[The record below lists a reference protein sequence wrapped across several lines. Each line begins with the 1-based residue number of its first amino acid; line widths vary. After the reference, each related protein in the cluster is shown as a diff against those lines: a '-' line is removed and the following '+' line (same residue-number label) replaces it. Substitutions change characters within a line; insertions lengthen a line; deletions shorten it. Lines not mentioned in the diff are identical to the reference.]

1 METDSVQWAADNENK
16 ITALMQLA
24 QETETQVAAE
34 TSSLTKLSE
43 LIQTHQVTIPAFV
56 DTIRSAIE
64 KKFAAIHERFLTG
77 FTSTTVSELTN
88 AMQAIAEEMAYI
100 EQDMRS
106 TQEANEQRLHQISSE
121 SEAILALDYGQ
132 DIKNAI
138 AKIAGRLQ
146 DEMQQ
151 PLLALKSRYDA
162 LDKYYLQLQQ
172 TYIALNIAKATIVAS
187 GFTGFT
193 DTPLTTAVSV
203 DFQPPST
210 DDTTDETIVSSPDK
224 SATPEKRRMDYDAS
238 SKIAQLLIDNPGQ
251 LFSIDDIVE
260 FLGDNTRKKVGA
272 TIGAT
277 IEGRSS
283 VISTLLAN
291 NGYKLVNIKGAG
303 ILNDSQ
309 RQILMIGA
317 EPIDMHEVKSDAVDT
332 IAVAEPV
339 PADQSP
345 AAETIEKV
353 TDESPNYESLLSRL
367 PSLEGKI
374 KGPDSIHRHKYDDSN
389 TVSVLA
395 EQALETPVADRTALQ
410 IQLLNDIETMKLF
423 LRQHETSYKTIY
435 SPEEL
440 HELVVKLMLLKQKNR
455 PDFGDVEAAILDVLR
470 QDRTSIKDSRL
481 KGYVSRAENDQPSR
495 KGMTWGSLSELAYLA
510 NQVLTSR
517 LTGIDQSQYM
527 MVVSKDPEADMRG
540 MPDLTN
546 VYQFV
551 VTNHIYDVLG
561 KRNIEVKDARERTF
575 LDNCD
580 IINTWYEQARAVIE
594 EISRIDGINNKIN
607 TVAEDQRKARPIRHS
622 LKFQISHLIDCINE
636 RKDGDRH
643 LGNQKSY
650 KYNAVT
656 AIKQQ
661 LLLMH
666 WVNQIRKALEEGI
679 VSHEEQITPLNFG
692 DL

>member
-1 METDSVQWAADNENK
+1 MKTDSVQWAADNENK

-24 QETETQVAAE
+24 QETEIQVAAE
-34 TSSLTKLSE
+34 TSSLAKLSE
-43 LIQTHQVTIPAFV
+43 LIQDHQVTIPAFV

-64 KKFAAIHERFLTG
+64 KKLAAIHERFLTG

-88 AMQAIAEEMAYI
+88 AMKAIAEEMAYI
-100 EQDMRS
+100 EHDMSS
-106 TQEANEQRLHQISSE
+106 TQEANEQRLQQISSE
-121 SEAILALDYGQ
+121 SEAILALGYDQ
-132 DIKNAI
+132 DIKDAI
-138 AKIAGRLQ
+138 ATITGQLQ

-151 PLLALKSRYDA
+151 PLLALKSRYDE
-162 LDKYYLQLQQ
+162 LDEYYLQLQQ
-172 TYIALNIAKATIVAS
+172 TYIALNIAKASIVAS
-187 GFTGFT
+187 GFTGFS
-193 DTPLTTAVSV
+193 DIPVTTAVSV
-203 DFQPPST
+203 DSIAPAT
-210 DDTTDETIVSSPDK
+210 DDTTVETIVSSPDK
-224 SATPEKRRMDYDAS
+224 SDAPEKRRMDYDAS
-238 SKIAQLLIDNPGQ
+238 SKIALLLIDNPGQ

-260 FLGDNTRKKVGA
+260 FLGDNTRRKVGA
-272 TIGAT
+272 TINAT
-277 IEGRSS
+277 KHGRSS
-283 VISTLLAN
+283 VISTLLAEK
-291 NGYKLVNIKGAG
+291 GYKLFDMKESGL
-303 ILNDSQ
+303 LNDSQ

-317 EPIDMHEVKSDAVDT
+317 VPIDTHEVKSDTVDT
-332 IAVAEPV
+332 IAVAEP
-339 PADQSP
+339 
-345 AAETIEKV
+345 IEKV
-353 TDESPNYESLLSRL
+353 ADESPNYELLLSRL

-470 QDRTSIKDSRL
+470 HDGTTIKDSRL

-527 MVVSKDPEADMRG
+527 MAVSKDPEADMRG

-551 VTNHIYDVLG
+551 ISNHIYDVLG

-594 EISRIDGINNKIN
+594 EISRIDGINKKIN

-679 VSHEEQITPLNFG
+679 VSHEEQITPLNFE